1 MHINISPKA
10 PTFGA
15 HLFRVQLRILG
26 SMENTISLPIWV
38 FSLLILTAL
47 LLVMDRILLPGF
59 RWFLRRRVN
68 RVIEEVNTRL
78 DIEIRP
84 FQLTRRQALVDQL
97 VFDDKVTEAI
107 KDYADEHNMPKEVVQ
122 AKVLRYANEI
132 APSFNA
138 YIYFRFGYWLAKSVG
153 RMLYRVRV
161 GFYDDNELKN
171 ISPDAS
177 VVFVMN
183 HRSNLDYILVS
194 FLVAEKT
201 ALSYAVGEWARIW
214 PLQTLIKSMGAFFVR
229 RNSRNTLYRRVL
241 ERYVNLAT
249 RAGVCQAVFLEGG
262 LTRDGKLREPKQG
275 FLDYM
280 LRDYHVDIDRDVVFV
295 PVGINYD
302 RVIEDMSL
310 VRKLDA
316 HASKRSLWFVLSTT
330 IRFFLKT
337 IFMNREKRWLRFG
350 YACVNFGI
358 PVSMRQYSKQ
368 NKIDLS
374 VMDQAT
380 RFDHVQKLSGRL
392 MQEIADV
399 VPVLP
404 VAMMCEILLEH
415 QSKWCSEL
423 DLKTKASNR
432 ITQLQSKGAPID
444 LAANA
449 LEGVLSAALV
459 MLEGR
464 GFIEI
469 EENLIRAKPATLD
482 LLKYYA
488 NSINHWNTGDRTS

>member
-1 MHINISPKA
+1 
-10 PTFGA
+10 
-15 HLFRVQLRILG
+15 
-26 SMENTISLPIWV
+26 MENTITLPFWI
-38 FSLLILTAL
+38 FSLLVLTAL
-47 LLVMDRILLPGF
+47 LLVLDRILLPGF
-59 RWFLRRRVN
+59 RWYLRRRVN

-107 KDYADEHNMPKEVVQ
+107 KEYAEEHDMPKEVVQ

-138 YIYFRFGYWLAKSVG
+138 YVYFRFGYWLAKSVG

-161 GFYDDNELKN
+161 GFYDDDQLKN

-229 RNSRNTLYRRVL
+229 RNSRNALYRRVL

-262 LTRDGKLREPKQG
+262 LTRDGKLRKPKQG

-302 RVIEDMSL
+302 RVVEDMSL

-316 HASKRSLWFVLSTT
+316 SASKRSLWYVLSTT
-330 IRFFLKT
+330 IRFLVKT

-350 YACVNFGI
+350 YASVNFGN
-358 PVSMRQYSKQ
+358 PVSMRQYSEQ

-374 VMDQAT
+374 TMDQAT

-399 VPVLP
+399 VPILP
-404 VAMMCEILLEH
+404 VAMMSEVLLENP
-415 QSKWCSEL
+415 SKWQSEL
-423 DLKTKASNR
+423 ELKAIASQR
-432 ITQLQSKGAPID
+432 ISKLQDQGAPID
-444 LAANA
+444 LSANA

-459 MLEGR
+459 MLTGR
-464 GFIEI
+464 GFVEV
-469 EENLIRAKPATLD
+469 EENLLRAKPGSLD

-488 NSINHWNTGDRTS
+488 NSIDHW